1 MVCIGVLSSYIP
13 ERICTALLTDVRDE
27 TLQHAACPQS
37 TPRAAPEL
45 PQSSPRATPKAAKA
59 SPKAAPAEGELPQSS
74 PNAQG
79 QAAPGEFG
87 PACGEQTHALART
100 AAAKPGPAWPWA
112 LGELWGSA
120 LTVHCLLWGSF
131 GVVGKLL
138 GEPDF
143 FGTAFSR
150 PTAQGVPRTDCK
162 APSGFRDW
170 VDSTQSLRTIQIVPR
185 RGLPVQARYQG
196 LGGIHPVRDP

>member
-1 MVCIGVLSSYIP
+1 MS
-13 ERICTALLTDVRDE
+13 A
-27 TLQHAACPQS
+27 
-37 TPRAAPEL
+37 
-45 PQSSPRATPKAAKA
+45 
-59 SPKAAPAEGELPQSS
+59 LPQSS

-79 QAAPGEFG
+79 QAGPGEIG

-150 PTAQGVPRTDCK
+150 PTAQVRAEGGNSQGVGIPGIAGPHPIFEATSRWRPVSPR
-162 APSGFRDW
+162 
-170 VDSTQSLRTIQIVPR
+170 L
-185 RGLPVQARYQG
+185 
-196 LGGIHPVRDP
+196 

>member
-1 MVCIGVLSSYIP
+1 MS
-13 ERICTALLTDVRDE
+13 A
-27 TLQHAACPQS
+27 
-37 TPRAAPEL
+37 
-45 PQSSPRATPKAAKA
+45 
-59 SPKAAPAEGELPQSS
+59 LPQSS

-79 QAAPGEFG
+79 QAGPGEFG

-150 PTAQGVPRTDCK
+150 PTALGKGTALPRK
-162 APSGFRDW
+162 
-170 VDSTQSLRTIQIVPR
+170 
-185 RGLPVQARYQG
+185 
-196 LGGIHPVRDP
+196 

>member
-1 MVCIGVLSSYIP
+1 MS
-13 ERICTALLTDVRDE
+13 A
-27 TLQHAACPQS
+27 
-37 TPRAAPEL
+37 
-45 PQSSPRATPKAAKA
+45 
-59 SPKAAPAEGELPQSS
+59 LPQSS

-79 QAAPGEFG
+79 QAGPGEFG

-131 GVVGKLL
+131 GVVGKLF

-143 FGTAFSR
+143 FGRAFSR
-150 PTAQGVPRTDCK
+150 PTAQH
-162 APSGFRDW
+162 
-170 VDSTQSLRTIQIVPR
+170 
-185 RGLPVQARYQG
+185 LPVSK
-196 LGGIHPVRDP
+196 LSVLVS

>member
-1 MVCIGVLSSYIP
+1 MEGNHTLPCAVGREKAIP
-13 ERICTALLTDVRDE
+13 KK
-27 TLQHAACPQS
+27 S
-37 TPRAAPEL
+37 G
-45 PQSSPRATPKAAKA
+45 SPKSFPTTPKLHQSRQCTVSA
-59 SPKAAPAEGELPQSS
+59 LPQSS

-79 QAAPGEFG
+79 QAGPGEFG

-150 PTAQGVPRTDCK
+150 PTAQFQLISSPLLLFLSCPFTHSHH
-162 APSGFRDW
+162 PSETLKFHAKP
-170 VDSTQSLRTIQIVPR
+170 SLLSPPLCR
-185 RGLPVQARYQG
+185 
-196 LGGIHPVRDP
+196 

>member
-1 MVCIGVLSSYIP
+1 MS
-13 ERICTALLTDVRDE
+13 A
-27 TLQHAACPQS
+27 
-37 TPRAAPEL
+37 
-45 PQSSPRATPKAAKA
+45 
-59 SPKAAPAEGELPQSS
+59 LPQSS

-79 QAAPGEFG
+79 QAGPGEFG

-150 PTAQGVPRTDCK
+150 PTAQYRMLSRPEK
-162 APSGFRDW
+162 
-170 VDSTQSLRTIQIVPR
+170 
-185 RGLPVQARYQG
+185 
-196 LGGIHPVRDP
+196 

>member
-1 MVCIGVLSSYIP
+1 MS
-13 ERICTALLTDVRDE
+13 A
-27 TLQHAACPQS
+27 
-37 TPRAAPEL
+37 
-45 PQSSPRATPKAAKA
+45 
-59 SPKAAPAEGELPQSS
+59 LPQSS

-79 QAAPGEFG
+79 QAGPGEFG

-143 FGTAFSR
+143 FWIAFSR
-150 PTAQGVPRTDCK
+150 PTAPSFVQDFVQNRPMADIGGGGGV
-162 APSGFRDW
+162 
-170 VDSTQSLRTIQIVPR
+170 
-185 RGLPVQARYQG
+185 
-196 LGGIHPVRDP
+196 

>member
-1 MVCIGVLSSYIP
+1 MAG
-13 ERICTALLTDVRDE
+13 TACASPRMC
-27 TLQHAACPQS
+27 A
-37 TPRAAPEL
+37 PRAEWRAQRVPCANAGQRPIDECRSDFAQTQNPPL
-45 PQSSPRATPKAAKA
+45 KILESLSLSAVGREKAIPKKSGSPKSFPTTPKLHQSRQCTVSA
-59 SPKAAPAEGELPQSS
+59 LPQSS

-79 QAAPGEFG
+79 QAGPGEFG

-150 PTAQGVPRTDCK
+150 PTAQLQKYRYSGWGRRCSRT
-162 APSGFRDW
+162 RML
-170 VDSTQSLRTIQIVPR
+170 QQ
-185 RGLPVQARYQG
+185 
-196 LGGIHPVRDP
+196 

>member
-1 MVCIGVLSSYIP
+1 MILSAQTLYCSFVSQMH
-13 ERICTALLTDVRDE
+13 EDAL
-27 TLQHAACPQS
+27 
-37 TPRAAPEL
+37 
-45 PQSSPRATPKAAKA
+45 
-59 SPKAAPAEGELPQSS
+59 
-74 PNAQG
+74 
-79 QAAPGEFG
+79 GEFG

-143 FGTAFSR
+143 FGIAFSR
-150 PTAQGVPRTDCK
+150 PTAPR
-162 APSGFRDW
+162 
-170 VDSTQSLRTIQIVPR
+170 Q
-185 RGLPVQARYQG
+185 
-196 LGGIHPVRDP
+196 

>member
-1 MVCIGVLSSYIP
+1 MS
-13 ERICTALLTDVRDE
+13 A
-27 TLQHAACPQS
+27 
-37 TPRAAPEL
+37 
-45 PQSSPRATPKAAKA
+45 
-59 SPKAAPAEGELPQSS
+59 LPQSS

-79 QAAPGEFG
+79 QAGPGEFG

-150 PTAQGVPRTDCK
+150 PTAPTQPVTREGRLPL
-162 APSGFRDW
+162 SQ
-170 VDSTQSLRTIQIVPR
+170 VDSRV
-185 RGLPVQARYQG
+185 GCARHG
-196 LGGIHPVRDP
+196 AAAV